1 MVKKLNFNDNDFN
14 ISFRSLIRARKSVP
28 KEVDKKVSNIIA
40 DVRTGGDA
48 SLRLLTAKYDG
59 F

>member
-48 SLRLLTAKYDG
+48 SLRLLTA
-59 F
+59 